1 MKFVVTLKSKVLF
14 WHRKVVIEADE
25 YATGQTMPM
34 LYFYNR
40 PNQKDVDGWK
50 SVDNSRKNVKEVQGA
65 EEAAEI
71 IATFTAGEWLYV
83 KKVIHAQPAP

>member
-1 MKFVVTLKSKVLF
+1 MKFVVTLKSKILF
-14 WHRKVVIEADE
+14 WHRKVVVEADE

-40 PNQKDVDGWK
+40 AGAKNWTPVGDKP
-50 SVDNSRKNVKEVQGA
+50 KNVKEVQGA
-65 EEAAEI
+65 EESAEI

-83 KKVIHAQPAP
+83 KKVIYAPAP